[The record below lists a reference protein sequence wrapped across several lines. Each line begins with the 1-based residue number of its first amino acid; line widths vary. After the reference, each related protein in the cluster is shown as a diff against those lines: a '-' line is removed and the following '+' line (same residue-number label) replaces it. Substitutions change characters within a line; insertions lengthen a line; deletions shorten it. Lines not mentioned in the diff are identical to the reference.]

1 VAATAETL
9 EQIRR
14 LAHESR
20 GRGGARLPSERS
32 LAERLG
38 VSRATVAKALA
49 GLEREGLV
57 ARRHGSGTYVVDRPG
72 RAALCLGVG
81 LRHVI
86 HKSGPHFGVLL
97 GALSRHAE
105 ARGVHLQVFE
115 GLTDQFRADPVA
127 NPVSR
132 AISSG
137 LLDGVILISRM
148 PMDVAGRLSEQT
160 RVAMLNNIAG
170 GSGVASVTCDHF
182 RAGFLAAGYLARR
195 GHARIAYATDSLD
208 HPQAPANLSGV
219 RSALEC
225 RGLRFGEEDL
235 WILPSNSDSFDRVLK
250 NKLASS
256 SHTAFFVRHDFLAAK
271 LIRALTRAGRRVP
284 ADVSVVGIGDYPW
297 GLQPPMPLTTVD
309 NRFDEMCRVAIDW
322 FAGGGWPEGQPP
334 QVFLDP
340 RIVERDSV
348 ADAGSETQ
356 GKGGQL

>member
-1 VAATAETL
+1 MAAVVKVAER
-9 EQIRR
+9 IRGIVV
-14 LAHESR
+14 ESR
-20 GRGGARLPSERS
+20 GRGEARLPSERG

-49 GLEREGLV
+49 GLAREGLV
-57 ARRHGSGTYVVDRPG
+57 VRRHGSGTYVLDRPA
-72 RAALCLGVG
+72 RTALCLGVG

-105 ARGVHLQVFE
+105 ARGVHLQIFE
-115 GLTDQFRADPVA
+115 GLAGQFRADPVA
-127 NPVSR
+127 NPISR

-148 PMDVAGRLSEQT
+148 PMDVAGRLCEQT
-160 RVAMLNNIAG
+160 RVAMLNNTAG
-170 GSGVASVTCDHF
+170 GSGVASVACDHY

-195 GHARIAYATDSLD
+195 GHTRIAYATDSLN
-208 HPQAPANLSGV
+208 HPQAPANISGF

-225 RGLRFGEEDL
+225 KGLPFGDEDA
-235 WILPSNSDSFDRVLK
+235 WVLPANSDSFDRVFK
-250 NKLASS
+250 EKLARSA
-256 SHTAFFVRHDFLAAK
+256 HTAIFVRHDFLAAR

-284 ADVSVVGIGDYPW
+284 GDVSVMGMGDYPW
-297 GLQPPMPLTTVD
+297 GFQSPVPLTTVD
-309 NRFDEMCRVAIDW
+309 NRFDEMCRIAVEW
-322 FAGGGWPEGQPP
+322 FCDGWPEGQPP

-348 ADAGSETQ
+348 AEACAATQ
-356 GKGGQL
+356 EKGGQR